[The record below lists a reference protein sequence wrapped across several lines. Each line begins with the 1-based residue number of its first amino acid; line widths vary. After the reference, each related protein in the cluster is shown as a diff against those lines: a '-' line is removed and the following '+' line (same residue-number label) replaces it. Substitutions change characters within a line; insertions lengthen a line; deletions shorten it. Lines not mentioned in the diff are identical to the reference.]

1 MLSGC
6 RIVAKKLSHAQLY
19 SSLENAVFLSDGE
32 RYGEDHDRDSLEP
45 GELVAQVSLLKE
57 IKSTKSKTVYYHWQ
71 LLSSFLT
78 T

>member
-19 SSLENAVFLSDGE
+19 SSLENAVFLLDGE

-45 GELVAQVSLLKE
+45 GELVAQVSLL
-57 IKSTKSKTVYYHWQ
+57 
-71 LLSSFLT
+71 
-78 T
+78 